1 MCRTQV
7 YLDSVDEV
15 IVVTSHQS
23 KGFKTSCHLEVRGQT
38 ETGILHWFLFRL
50 LHVKSPDCWS
60 SESRSFSSV
69 DVCNFPTLC
78 SSFCFSWTSDFADF
92 WQIVSNRG
100 RCLGGISQLHF
111 LCLCCVWFFF
121 FLEAL
126 ALRAVQQLFCLCSS
140 EDHTRLSPHPEKS
153 LHSFDSLQLQR
164 RPTVTSQQWSLWA
177 ARLTSQHGKI
187 MTNLGWRGRRR
198 SEGWLNP
205 EVKDG
210 EKKNPERKIRRR
222 WDQKKSKLLDEWKS
236 GSENQS
242 CQPGCFGKKSS
253 SFSTECV
260 ACPCSVLVS
269 SCSCMCEC
277 AVICSFLWL
286 FFLLSASHFRNYASL
301 RDVQPPLDVT

>member
-1 MCRTQV
+1 MSDTGLPWLGGRGNCCDLTKVKGSKPAVIWR
-7 YLDSVDEV
+7 SEV
-15 IVVTSHQS
+15 RQRLAFFTDFCSDYFMWSHLTAGHQS
-23 KGFKTSCHLEVRGQT
+23 PDRFPPWMFVIFLPFAPVFVFLERQTSLISGKS
-38 ETGILHWFLFRL
+38 FLIGA
-50 LHVKSPDCWS
+50 VA
-60 SESRSFSSV
+60 SV
-69 DVCNFPTLC
+69 EYHNFTFCVCVAC
-78 SSFCFSWTSDFADF
+78 D
-92 WQIVSNRG
+92 
-100 RCLGGISQLHF
+100 
-111 LCLCCVWFFF
+111 FF

-140 EDHTRLSPHPEKS
+140 EDHTGLSPHPEKS

-210 EKKNPERKIRRR
+210 ERKNPERKIRRR

-236 GSENQS
+236 GSETQS
-242 CQPGCFGKKSS
+242 CQPGCFGKKNS

>member
-121 FLEAL
+121 PGSPRSVSRAAAVLSLLLWRSHWAQSSPWKISAL
-126 ALRAVQQLFCLCSS
+126 VRLPSTAETSHGDLTAVESLSS
-140 EDHTRLSPHPEKS
+140 EADESTRENNDKSGLERKEK
-153 LHSFDSLQLQR
+153 
-164 RPTVTSQQWSLWA
+164 
-177 ARLTSQHGKI
+177 K
-187 MTNLGWRGRRR
+187 WRMIKSR
-198 SEGWLNP
+198 SEGRR
-205 EVKDG
+205 
-210 EKKNPERKIRRR
+210 KKKPWEENTETMRPKKIQTIGWMKIWIR
-222 WDQKKSKLLDEWKS
+222 E
-236 GSENQS
+236 
-242 CQPGCFGKKSS
+242 P
-253 SFSTECV
+253 V
-260 ACPCSVLVS
+260 
-269 SCSCMCEC
+269 
-277 AVICSFLWL
+277 
-286 FFLLSASHFRNYASL
+286 LSARVFWKKKQFFFHRMCGLSL
-301 RDVQPPLDVT
+301 

>member
-38 ETGILHWFLFRL
+38 ETGILYWFLFRL

-121 FLEAL
+121 PGSPRSASRAAAVLSLLLWRSHWAQSSPWKISAL
-126 ALRAVQQLFCLCSS
+126 VRLPSTAETSHGDLTAVESLSS
-140 EDHTRLSPHPEKS
+140 EADESTRENNDKSGLERKEK
-153 LHSFDSLQLQR
+153 
-164 RPTVTSQQWSLWA
+164 
-177 ARLTSQHGKI
+177 K
-187 MTNLGWRGRRR
+187 WRMIKSR
-198 SEGWLNP
+198 SEGRR
-205 EVKDG
+205 
-210 EKKNPERKIRRR
+210 KKNPERKIRRR

-242 CQPGCFGKKSS
+242 CQPGCFGKKNS

-277 AVICSFLWL
+277 AVIFSFLWL